1 MYSYRS
7 IQVVKKSFFFSVL
20 TTTAILAASCGGNSD
35 SKHPEQEQG
44 KSSAILPADTAQAI
58 EVPAAE
64 RMVKRLQ
71 YSATVGQKMSY
82 KLMQVDDID
91 QDGQKAQMS
100 TTIYYTKT
108 IKEIKTGGIVDM
120 NVRIDSIRM
129 KSTYPN
135 PSMPGAQS
143 VSTYNSQDSS
153 ARSNEQFRQY
163 NGIIGE
169 DVRMLVNPKGKI
181 EEISGLTPILNKI
194 LGYQKDSVPQKTK
207 DQLLEQIRYQLF
219 QIPLQNEYQTFPD
232 DDGKVDSTQSWSHA
246 DISALSGV
254 FRVKNSVKYTI
265 QSVKNIKGRKAAS
278 IKALLTAEVTNPKAE
293 QGTAKFTL
301 NESSISGDGE
311 SLIDVESGMTI
322 YKRNKVVTV
331 IDATLVDAK
340 AKQNQHAR
348 QQLTTT
354 VTIELQK

>member
-1 MYSYRS
+1 MYSHRS
-7 IQVVKKSFFFSVL
+7 IQVVIKSIFFSVL
-20 TTTAILAASCGGNSD
+20 TATAVLAASCGGNSD
-35 SKHPEQEQG
+35 NKHPEEQG
-44 KSSAILPADTAQAI
+44 KSSAILPADTAQAT

-64 RMVKRLQ
+64 RKVSRLQ
-71 YSATVGQKMSY
+71 YTATVGQRMSY

-100 TTIYYTKT
+100 TTIYYTKS

-143 VSTYNSQDSS
+143 VSMYNSQDSAS
-153 ARSNEQFRQY
+153 RSNEQFRQY
-163 NGIIGE
+163 NGIVGE
-169 DVRMLVNPKGKI
+169 EVRMLVNGRGKI
-181 EEISGLTPILNKI
+181 EEVSGLTPILNKI
-194 LGYQKDSVPQKTK
+194 LGYQKDSVPQKAK
-207 DQLLEQIRYQLF
+207 DQLVEQIRYQLF
-219 QIPLQNEYQTFPD
+219 QIPLQNEYQTFSD
-232 DDGKVDSTQSWSHA
+232 EDGKVDSTQSWSHA
-246 DISALSGV
+246 DVSALSGV

-265 QSVKNIKGRKAAS
+265 ESVKNIKGRKAAS

-293 QGTAKFTL
+293 QGSAKFTL
-301 NESSISGDGE
+301 NESSISGNGE
-311 SLIDVESGMTI
+311 SLIDVETGMTI

-331 IDATLVDAK
+331 IDATLLDPK
-340 AKQNQHAR
+340 AKQNQRAR

-354 VTIELQK
+354 VTIELLK